1 VLASGAMIPSV
12 TDAVISWI
20 HDLHVRDLPPAVER
34 QVSRCLADL
43 VAVAAAGSRTRL
55 AALARDHAYRHLGG
69 ADQRGRLYFDG
80 RRTSPVG
87 AAFANA
93 AAIDAMDGHDG
104 HRLTKGHAG
113 AAVLPAVTSLIDE
126 DTADLGDL
134 LAALAVGYE
143 IANRAGMQL
152 HGQAADYH
160 SSGAWNALGAAAVA
174 ARLLGLGAEVTEHAL
189 GIAEYHAP
197 RAPMMRCIDH
207 PTMVKDS
214 SAQGAHA
221 GVSAALLA
229 QSGFTGAPADLVG
242 AVTDPTW
249 SDLGMRWT
257 ILEQYFKPYPVC
269 RWAQPAVHAALR
281 LVSGGDIAAAQ
292 ISRIDVT
299 TFHQATRLAGR
310 DPSNTEEA
318 QYSLPFPV
326 AAAVVHRSM
335 GEDLIASPSLAGP
348 QVRRLAASLRLQE
361 SAEMTEAF
369 PAHRRAEVTL
379 LLTDGRQL
387 CSGVTEAPGDPE
399 DPLSDAELDDKFH
412 RSAGL
417 SLGRERAE
425 QLRAAATSNTS
436 AGIGE
441 LLDTIFAPIDHLA
454 GGQLGSSG

>member
-1 VLASGAMIPSV
+1 MP
-12 TDAVISWI
+12 DAVNSFI
-20 HDLHVRDLPPAVER
+20 HDLHARDLPPAVQR
-34 QVSRCLADL
+34 QASSCLMDL

-55 AALARDHAYRHLGG
+55 AALARDHACHHLGG
-69 ADQRGRLYFDG
+69 SDQRGRLYFDG

-93 AAIDAMDGHDG
+93 AAIDAMDSHDG

-126 DTADLGDL
+126 GTADLGDL
-134 LAALAVGYE
+134 LTALTVGYE

-152 HGQAADYH
+152 HEQAADYH

-174 ARLLGLGAEVTEHAL
+174 VRLLRLGAEATEHAL

-197 RAPMMRCIDH
+197 RAPMMRCIDS

-229 QSGFTGAPADLVG
+229 ETGFTGAPAELLG
-242 AVTDPTW
+242 APAATDPPW
-249 SDLGMRWT
+249 NDLGTRWT

-269 RWAQPAVHAALR
+269 RWAQPAVHAVLR
-281 LVSGGDIAAAQ
+281 LVCAGDIDAAQ

-299 TFHQATRLAGR
+299 TFHEATRLAVR

-326 AAAVVHRSM
+326 AAAAVHRSVS
-335 GEDLIASPSLAGP
+335 EKLIASPASADL

-361 SAEMTEAF
+361 SAEMTRAF
-369 PAHRRAEVTL
+369 PAHRCAEVRLT
-379 LLTDGRQL
+379 LTDGRQL
-387 CSGVTEAPGDPE
+387 ASGVTEAPGDPA
-399 DPLSDAELDDKFH
+399 DPLSAAELDEKFR
-412 RSAGL
+412 RSAGMG
-417 SLGRERAE
+417 LGHERAE
-425 QLRAAATSNTS
+425 QLRAALTSSTS
-436 AGIGE
+436 TGIGE
-441 LLDTIFAPIDHLA
+441 LLDAVFAPIDHLA
-454 GGQLGSSG
+454 ADGPDSSG